1 MVSQVEALAESVA
14 ALNLKPEHRALVAYC
29 EGIADA
35 LDAHPDRASLWREY
49 RPALEILL
57 VVGEVGESD
66 GQAAFL
72 ELVSTPVRDSEKAG

>member
-1 MVSQVEALAESVA
+1 MVSQTEALAISVEAL
-14 ALNLKPEHRALVAYC
+14 NLRPEHRALVAYC

-35 LDAHPDRASLWREY
+35 LDAHPERASLWREY

-57 VVGEVGESD
+57 QVGEVSDSD

-72 ELVSTPVRDSEKAG
+72 ELVSTPVRDTKKAG